1 MLTPSRYWRIAKTLS
16 QLEEAPAR
24 EFELPISLSQQTVP
38 PTLGDGVILADYDS
52 TAQTGLVRYIGI
64 IRHRSLRS
72 VEVDWIPVN
81 IEIWVD
87 TPAGRGN
94 WATKP
99 GFKFAA
105 TKVAGYGLHQLFAD
119 IFPDLDVREA
129 LPNEARVVKPMSTN
143 ARKNSL
149 ARERFEP
156 VEVIGEPTGSPKGGY
171 VYVLQSA
178 YGHKVG
184 RTRNMPSR
192 MRAFGVKL
200 PIVYTI
206 PLCAWFDDHI
216 AAESAYHRIFSQK
229 RVNGEWFNLEE
240 QDISLIRARQYQIQ
254 ASSDSST
261 NTAEA

>member
-1 MLTPSRYWRIAKTLS
+1 M
-16 QLEEAPAR
+16 
-24 EFELPISLSQQTVP
+24 
-38 PTLGDGVILADYDS
+38 
-52 TAQTGLVRYIGI
+52 
-64 IRHRSLRS
+64 
-72 VEVDWIPVN
+72 EVDWTSVN

-99 GFKFAA
+99 GFKFAE

-119 IFPDLDVREA
+119 AFPDLEAREA
-129 LPNEARVVKPMSTN
+129 LPNGARAVRPVRTQSE
-143 ARKNSL
+143 RRGSL

-156 VEVIGEPTGSPKGGY
+156 VEVIGEPTSSARGGY

-200 PIVYTI
+200 PIMYTI

-216 AAESAYHRIFSQK
+216 EAEASYHRMFSEK

-240 QDISLIRARQYQIQ
+240 QDVALIRARQYQ
-254 ASSDSST
+254 A
-261 NTAEA
+261 